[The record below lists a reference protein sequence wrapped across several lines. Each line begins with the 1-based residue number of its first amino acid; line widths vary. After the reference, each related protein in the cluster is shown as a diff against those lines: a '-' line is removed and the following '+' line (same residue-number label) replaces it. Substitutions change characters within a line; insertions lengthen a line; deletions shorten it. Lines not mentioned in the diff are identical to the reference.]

1 MAVGPFFCRAARLLL
16 GARGNAT
23 GMDSM
28 NRRDFITATAAA
40 TLAAPRIGAAQGTKL
55 LKFIP
60 QADLVVLDPIWTTAT
75 VTRNHAFLVF
85 DTLYG
90 HDAAFKAQPQ
100 MAAGATTEADGKI
113 WKITLRDGLMFHD
126 GTPVLARDCV
136 ASIKRWGK
144 RDGFGQALLASTDDI
159 SAGDDKT
166 IIFRLKAP
174 FPLLLD
180 ALAKSTAAP
189 CIIMP
194 ERLARTDAFT
204 QVTEMVGSGPFRF
217 KADEHMAGN
226 LTVYEKFAGYKPR
239 ADGKPEW
246 IAGPK
251 IVNFDRVEWHT
262 IPDAATAGAAITSG
276 EMDWWEYP
284 SPDLVPLLKRN
295 PDVVVA
301 INDTTGSLAIMR
313 LNWLYPPFD
322 NPAIRRAI
330 LGGVDQADFM
340 TSVAGTDTSMW
351 STGVGVFPPGT
362 SFASDAGLAPLIGK
376 RDYDKVKADLKAAG
390 YKGEKVV
397 VMGASDL
404 QTIKAEA
411 DIAADLLTKCGM
423 NVDYQMMDWGTL
435 VLRRAKK
442 DPPDKGGWNVF
453 CTGFGGLDFINPA
466 VHLLLRGNGANAW
479 FGWPDDPKM
488 ETLRKNWFDA
498 PDLPAQ
504 QKICRD
510 IQEQAL
516 HDVLYVPC
524 GQYYQ
529 PNAFQKSL
537 AASMMKAFPIFWNV
551 KRA

>member
-1 MAVGPFFCRAARLLL
+1 MK
-16 GARGNAT
+16 
-23 GMDSM
+23 
-28 NRRDFITATAAA
+28 RRDFLAGTAA
-40 TLAAPRIGAAQGTKL
+40 TLAAPRIARAQGANV

-90 HDAAFKAQPQ
+90 HDGSFKAQPQ
-100 MAAGATTEADGKI
+100 MAAGAVSEDGGKTC
-113 WKITLRDGLMFHD
+113 KITLREGLTFHD
-126 GTPVLARDCV
+126 GNPVLARDCV
-136 ASIKRWGK
+136 ASIKRWGR
-144 RDGFGQALLASTDDI
+144 RDGFGQALLASTDDL
-159 SAGDDKT
+159 SAADDKT
-166 IIFRLKAP
+166 IVFRLKAP

-189 CIIMP
+189 CVIMP
-194 ERLARTDAFT
+194 ERLAKTDAFT
-204 QVTEMVGSGPFRF
+204 QVTEVIGSGPYRF
-217 KADEHMAGN
+217 KTDEHMAGN
-226 LTVYEKFAGYKPR
+226 LAVYEKFAAYKPR
-239 ADGKPEW
+239 TDGKPEW

-262 IPDAATAGAAITSG
+262 IPDAATAGAAIQSG

-284 SPDLVPLLKRN
+284 SPDLQPLLKRSPN
-295 PDVVVA
+295 AMVE
-301 INDTTGSLAIMR
+301 INDKTGSMAMMR

-330 LGGVDQADFM
+330 LGGVEQADFM
-340 TSVAGTDTSMW
+340 TAVAGTDTSMW

-362 SFASDAGLAPLIGK
+362 SFASDAGLAPLMGK

-390 YKGEKVV
+390 YNGEKVV

-404 QTIKAEA
+404 AIIKAEA
-411 DIAADLLTKCGM
+411 DVGADMLTKCGM
-423 NVDYQMMDWGTL
+423 NVDYQIMDWGTV

-453 CTGFGGLDFINPA
+453 FTGFGGLDFINPA

-488 ETLRKNWFDA
+488 EALRQDWFA
-498 PDLPAQ
+498 ASDLAAQ

-510 IQEQAL
+510 IQTQAM
-516 HDVLYVPC
+516 HDVLYVPL

-529 PNAFQKSL
+529 PNAFQKNL

>member
-1 MAVGPFFCRAARLLL
+1 MK
-16 GARGNAT
+16 
-23 GMDSM
+23 
-28 NRRDFITATAAA
+28 RRDFLATAAAA
-40 TLAAPRIGAAQGTKL
+40 TLAAPRIGRAQGAQV

-90 HDAAFKAQPQ
+90 HDKAFKAQPQ
-100 MAAGATTEADGKI
+100 MAAGASTEDGGKTC
-113 WKITLRDGLMFHD
+113 KITLRDGLMFHD

-144 RDGFGQALLASTDDI
+144 RDGFGQAVLAATDDL
-159 SAGDDKT
+159 SAADDKT
-166 IIFRLKAP
+166 IVFHLKAP

-189 CIIMP
+189 CVIMP
-194 ERLARTDAFT
+194 ERLAKTDAFT
-204 QVTEMVGSGPFRF
+204 QVTEVVGSGPYRF
-217 KADEHMAGN
+217 KPDEHMSGH

-239 ADGKPEW
+239 PDGTPEW

-251 IVNFDRVEWHT
+251 IANFDRVEWHT
-262 IPDAATAGAAITSG
+262 IPDAATAGAAIASG
-276 EMDWWEYP
+276 EMDWWENP
-284 SPDLVPLLKRN
+284 TPDLLPLLQRN
-295 PDVVVA
+295 AKLVVT
-301 INDTTGSLAIMR
+301 INDMTGSMAMMR

-330 LGGVDQADFM
+330 LGGVEQADYM
-340 TSVAGTDTSMW
+340 TAVAGTDESLW
-351 STGVGVFPPGT
+351 KTGIGVFPPGT
-362 SFASDAGLAPLIGK
+362 LFASDAGMAPLTGP
-376 RDYDKVKADLKAAG
+376 RDFAKVKADLKAAG
-390 YKGEKVV
+390 YNGEKIV

-404 QTIKAEA
+404 PVIKAEA
-411 DIAADLLTKCGM
+411 DVGADMLTKSGM
-423 NVDYQMMDWGTL
+423 NVDYQVMDWGTL

-453 CTGFGGLDFINPA
+453 FTGFGGLDFINPA

-488 ETLRKNWFDA
+488 ETLRQAWFDA
-498 PDLPAQ
+498 PNLAAQ
-504 QKICRD
+504 QAICRD
-510 IQEQAL
+510 IQAQAL
-516 HDVLYVPC
+516 HDVLYVPL

-529 PNAFQKSL
+529 PTAFQKTLSEG
-537 AASMMKAFPIFWNV
+537 MMKAFPIFWNV
-551 KRA
+551 KRS

>member
-1 MAVGPFFCRAARLLL
+1 MK
-16 GARGNAT
+16 
-23 GMDSM
+23 
-28 NRRDFITATAAA
+28 RRDFLAGTAA
-40 TLAAPRIGAAQGTKL
+40 TLAAPRIGRAEGAST

-75 VTRNHAFLVF
+75 VTRNHGFLVF

-90 HDAAFKAQPQ
+90 HDGAFRPQPQ
-100 MAAGATTEADGKI
+100 MAAGAVTADDGKTC
-113 WKITLRDGLMFHD
+113 KITLRDGLAFHD

-136 ASIKRWGK
+136 ASIKRWGR
-144 RDGFGQALLASTDDI
+144 RDGFGQALLASTEDL
-159 SAGDDKT
+159 SAPDDKT
-166 IIFRLKAP
+166 IVFRLKAP

-180 ALAKSTAAP
+180 ALGKSTAAP
-189 CIIMP
+189 CFIMP
-194 ERLARTDAFT
+194 ERLAKTDAFT
-204 QVTEMVGSGPFRF
+204 QVTEVVGSGPYRF

-226 LTVYEKFAGYKPR
+226 LAVYEKNAAYKPR
-239 ADGKPEW
+239 PDGKPEW
-246 IAGPK
+246 ISGPK

-262 IPDAATAGAAITSG
+262 IPDAATAGAAIQSG

-284 SPDLVPLLKRN
+284 TPDLTPLLKRSPN
-295 PDVVVA
+295 VEVA
-301 INDTTGSLAIMR
+301 INDATGTLAIMR

-330 LGGVDQADFM
+330 LGGVEQADFM
-340 TSVAGTDTSMW
+340 TAVAGTDASMW
-351 STGVGVFPPGT
+351 SSGIGVFPPGT
-362 SFASDAGLAPLIGK
+362 SLASDAGLAPLTGK

-390 YKGEKVV
+390 YNGEKIV

-404 QTIKAEA
+404 PVIKAEA
-411 DIAADLLTKCGM
+411 DVAADMLTKCGM
-423 NVDYQMMDWGTL
+423 NVDYQVMDWGTL

-488 ETLRKNWFDA
+488 ETLRQDWFGA
-498 PDLPAQ
+498 PDLAAQ
-504 QKICRD
+504 QKVCRD
-510 IQEQAL
+510 IQTQAL
-516 HDVLYVPC
+516 HDVLYVPL

-537 AASMMKAFPIFWNV
+537 SATMMKAFPIFWNV